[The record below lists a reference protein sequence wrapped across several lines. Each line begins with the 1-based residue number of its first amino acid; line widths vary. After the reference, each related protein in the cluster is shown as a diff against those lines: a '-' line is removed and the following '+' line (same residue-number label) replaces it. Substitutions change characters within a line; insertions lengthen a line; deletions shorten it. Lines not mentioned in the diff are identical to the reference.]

1 MKYNEEYYKTHCGK
15 GEYCRSNPQW
25 GLFFGSIAE
34 KLIERL
40 APSTHFDA
48 GCALGFL
55 VEAFR
60 DRGISSFGRD
70 ISEYAIRN
78 ARSDIQPY
86 CEVGSITSALPDHY
100 DLITCIEVLEHM
112 TERDALGAITVLA
125 VATDTILFS
134 SSPSDFDDPTH
145 INVRPVRYWIEQF
158 ENAGFVLDQ
167 NFDASFVCS
176 HAMLFRRSDGYRRD
190 LCVDLAASVMDLRME
205 RFDLTTELEGLRARL
220 MTVQSLQME
229 LDTIKSGL
237 SWQLMIGLWRL
248 RATIAPPNGFV
259 DQIAKRILD
268 FAAPRKIAEAGDAD
282 LTSVK

>member
-1 MKYNEEYYKTHCGK
+1 MKYNEKYYKIYGGK

-78 ARSDIQPY
+78 ARSDIQAY

-112 TERDALGAITVLA
+112 NERDALGAITVLT

-190 LCVDLAASVMDLRME
+190 LYLNLATSVMDLRME
-205 RFDLTTELEGLRARL
+205 RFDLTTELVGLRARL
-220 MTVQSLQME
+220 QEAKVLETE
-229 LDTIKSGL
+229 LGSIKGGR
-237 SWQLMIGLWRL
+237 SWQLMVLIWGV
-248 RATIAPPNGFV
+248 RAHLTNWFRMVNREV
-259 DQIAKRILD
+259 DVLYSIVFNHNR
-268 FAAPRKIAEAGDAD
+268 
-282 LTSVK
+282 S

>member
-34 KLIERL
+34 TLIDRL

-112 TERDALGAITVLA
+112 NERDALGAITVLT

-190 LCVDLAASVMDLRME
+190 LYLNLATSVMDLRME
-205 RFDLTTELEGLRARL
+205 RFDLTTELVGLRARL
-220 MTVQSLQME
+220 QEAKLLETE
-229 LDTIKSGL
+229 LGSIKGGR
-237 SWQLMIGLWRL
+237 SWQLMVLIWGV
-248 RATIAPPNGFV
+248 RAHLTNWFRMVNREV
-259 DQIAKRILD
+259 DVLYSIVFNHNR
-268 FAAPRKIAEAGDAD
+268 
-282 LTSVK
+282 S

>member
-1 MKYNEEYYKTHCGK
+1 MKYNEKYYKIHCGK

-34 KLIERL
+34 TLIERL

-86 CEVGSITSALPDHY
+86 CEIGSITSALPDHY

-112 TERDALGAITVLA
+112 NERDALGAITVLA

-145 INVRPVRYWIEQF
+145 INVRPIRYWIEQF

-176 HAMLFRRSDGYRRD
+176 HAMLFRRSDGHRRD
-190 LCVDLAASVMDLRME
+190 LYLDLATSVMDLRME
-205 RFDLTTELEGLRARL
+205 RFDLTTELVGLRARL
-220 MTVQSLQME
+220 QEAKVLETELASIKGGRSWLLMVLIWGVRARFTNWFRMVNREVDVWYSSLFNH
-229 LDTIKSGL
+229 KHS
-237 SWQLMIGLWRL
+237 
-248 RATIAPPNGFV
+248 
-259 DQIAKRILD
+259 
-268 FAAPRKIAEAGDAD
+268 
-282 LTSVK
+282 

>member
-1 MKYNEEYYKTHCGK
+1 MKYNEKYYKIHCGK

-34 KLIERL
+34 TLIERL

-86 CEVGSITSALPDHY
+86 CEIGSITSALPDHY

-112 TERDALGAITVLA
+112 NERDALGAITVLA

-145 INVRPVRYWIEQF
+145 INVRPIRYWIEQF

-176 HAMLFRRSDGYRRD
+176 HAMLFRRSDGHRRD
-190 LCVDLAASVMDLRME
+190 LYLDLATSVMDLRME
-205 RFDLTTELEGLRARL
+205 RFDLTTELVGLRARL
-220 MTVQSLQME
+220 QEAKVLETEVASIKGGRSWLLMVLIWGVRARFTNWFRMVNREVDVWYSSLF
-229 LDTIKSGL
+229 
-237 SWQLMIGLWRL
+237 
-248 RATIAPPNGFV
+248 NH
-259 DQIAKRILD
+259 KRN
-268 FAAPRKIAEAGDAD
+268 
-282 LTSVK
+282 

>member
-1 MKYNEEYYKTHCGK
+1 MKYNEKYYKIYGGK

-25 GLFFGSIAE
+25 GLFFGSITE

-112 TERDALGAITVLA
+112 NERDALAAITVLT

-158 ENAGFVLDQ
+158 ESAGFVLDQ

-190 LCVDLAASVMDLRME
+190 LYLNLATSVMDLRME
-205 RFDLTTELEGLRARL
+205 RFDLTTELVGLRARL
-220 MTVQSLQME
+220 QEAKVLETE
-229 LDTIKSGL
+229 LGSIKGGR
-237 SWQLMIGLWRL
+237 SWQLMVLIWGV
-248 RATIAPPNGFV
+248 RAHLTNWFRMVNREV
-259 DQIAKRILD
+259 DVLYSIVFNHNR
-268 FAAPRKIAEAGDAD
+268 
-282 LTSVK
+282 S

>member
-1 MKYNEEYYKTHCGK
+1 MKYTEEYYKIHCGK

-34 KLIERL
+34 TLIERL

-86 CEVGSITSALPDHY
+86 CEIGSITSALPDHY

-112 TERDALGAITVLA
+112 NERDALGAITVLA

-145 INVRPVRYWIEQF
+145 INVRPIRYWIEQF

-176 HAMLFRRSDGYRRD
+176 HAMLFRRSDGHRRD
-190 LCVDLAASVMDLRME
+190 LYLDLATSVMDLRME
-205 RFDLTTELEGLRARL
+205 RFDLTTELVGLRARL
-220 MTVQSLQME
+220 QEAKVLETELASIKGGRSWLLMVLIWGVRARFTNWFRMVNREVDVWYSSLFNH
-229 LDTIKSGL
+229 KHS
-237 SWQLMIGLWRL
+237 
-248 RATIAPPNGFV
+248 
-259 DQIAKRILD
+259 
-268 FAAPRKIAEAGDAD
+268 
-282 LTSVK
+282 

>member
-1 MKYNEEYYKTHCGK
+1 MYYNEEYYRIHCGN
-15 GEYCRSNPQW
+15 GGYNRSNPQW

-40 APSTHFDA
+40 APATHFDA

-70 ISEYAIRN
+70 ISQYAILN

-86 CEVGSITSALPDHY
+86 CEVGSIAAAIHGQF

-112 TERDALGAITVLA
+112 NERDALGAITVMTA
-125 VATDTILFS
+125 ATDTILFS

-158 ENAGFVLDQ
+158 ESAGFVLDQ

-176 HAMLFRRSDGYRRD
+176 HAMLFRRSDGYIRD
-190 LCVDLAASVMDLRME
+190 LYLDLAVSVVELRMKQ
-205 RFDLTTELEGLRARL
+205 FDLSTELESLRARL
-220 MTVQSLQME
+220 LEAKVLGIE
-229 LDTIKSGL
+229 LESIKGGRS
-237 SWQLMIGLWRL
+237 WRL
-248 RATIAPPNGFV
+248 MVLVWSVRARFTNWYRMVSWGGN
-259 DQIAKRILD
+259 RS
-268 FAAPRKIAEAGDAD
+268 RG
-282 LTSVK
+282 SV

>member
-1 MKYNEEYYKTHCGK
+1 MKYTEEYYKIYCGK

-34 KLIERL
+34 TLIERL

-112 TERDALGAITVLA
+112 NKRDALGAITVLT

-190 LCVDLAASVMDLRME
+190 LRVDLAASVMDLRME
-205 RFDLTTELEGLRARL
+205 RFDLRSELEVVRDVSHARL

-248 RATIAPPNGFV
+248 RATIAPPNGFLDYIV
-259 DQIAKRILD
+259 KRIEKA
-268 FAAPRKIAEAGDAD
+268 FN
-282 LTSVK
+282 TQ

>member
-1 MKYNEEYYKTHCGK
+1 MKYTEEYYKIYCGK

-34 KLIERL
+34 TLIERL

-112 TERDALGAITVLA
+112 NERDALGAITVLT

-158 ENAGFVLDQ
+158 EKVGFVLDE
-167 NFDASFVCS
+167 NFDASFVCN
-176 HAMLFRRSDGYRRD
+176 HAMLFRRLETHRQNMY
-190 LCVDLAASVMDLRME
+190 VDVAVAVMDLRME
-205 RFDLTTELEGLRARL
+205 RVDLKSELDVVRNVSRARL
-220 MTVQSLQME
+220 VSVQSLQAE
-229 LDTIKSGL
+229 LDSIKSGF
-237 SWQLMIGLWRL
+237 SWHLMVLLWRL
-248 RATIAPPNGFV
+248 RASFAPQNSFV
-259 DQIAKRILD
+259 DHLVKRILG
-268 FAAPRKIAEAGDAD
+268 FLR
-282 LTSVK
+282 LR

>member
-1 MKYNEEYYKTHCGK
+1 MKYTEEYYKIYCGK

-34 KLIERL
+34 TLIERL

-167 NFDASFVCS
+167 NFDASFGCS

-190 LCVDLAASVMDLRME
+190 L
-205 RFDLTTELEGLRARL
+205 
-220 MTVQSLQME
+220 
-229 LDTIKSGL
+229 
-237 SWQLMIGLWRL
+237 
-248 RATIAPPNGFV
+248 
-259 DQIAKRILD
+259 
-268 FAAPRKIAEAGDAD
+268 
-282 LTSVK
+282 